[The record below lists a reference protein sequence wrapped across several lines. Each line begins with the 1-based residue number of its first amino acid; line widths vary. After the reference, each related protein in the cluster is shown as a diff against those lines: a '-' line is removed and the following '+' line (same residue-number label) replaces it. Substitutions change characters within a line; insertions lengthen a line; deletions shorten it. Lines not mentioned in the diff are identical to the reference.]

1 MSKNKNN
8 KPVWG
13 DRIKKKGLFYLQK
26 LEAQ

>member
-13 DRIKKKGLFYLQK
+13 ARIKKIGLFYLQK